1 MAADQSKL
9 RLALVRLLSCGFR
22 SQRILERE
30 SEEKNWY
37 FSVTCMIMLFVFGVL
52 LPLSQQLLQY
62 LRIGGSRLPFNL
74 IKRNFV

>member
-30 SEEKNWY
+30 SEEKNWNMVVI
-37 FSVTCMIMLFVFGVL
+37 SM
-52 LPLSQQLLQY
+52 
-62 LRIGGSRLPFNL
+62 RLCQCRFHR
-74 IKRNFV
+74 KR